1 MTTIGIVGTGI
12 SGLQL
17 ALRLQQLG
25 IEVVVYSAQE
35 LDQLATGRP
44 RNFPARFGP
53 TQQRE
58 RQLGVFDWDTAD
70 AQVRRWDVTVGTGD
84 RALAFHGELRPP
96 SSVVDFRLYL
106 PHLCAEFAER
116 GGEVVVGARPI
127 TEVAEQHDL
136 VVVANGDRSMRE
148 LFPRD
153 ASRSVFDAPQ
163 RILCSGL
170 YRGISED
177 TPQSLDLCLIP
188 GIGEIFRIPFL
199 TPQGRADVL
208 AFEAV
213 PGGPLEPIS
222 RVDPVVEPVRFYRDV
237 LALLGEFAP
246 GLRERVDGREF
257 ALVGPGELAQG
268 SVTPMVRHG
277 WATLPNGKCAIA
289 IGDAW
294 ITNDPLTAQ
303 GANLGSHT
311 AFALADL
318 LVAHAGGYDE
328 TFCRAASE
336 QLWAHARKVVDW
348 SAAFLGPAPAHT
360 TALFAKAAEDKRIA
374 EAFINNFND
383 PVAMWQSLASPRG
396 TDSFLAESIE
406 E

>member
-25 IEVVVYSAQE
+25 IEVVVYSAQDI
-35 LDQLATGRP
+35 DQLSTGRP

-53 TQQRE
+53 TQDRE
-58 RQLGVFDWDTAD
+58 RQLGVFDWDRAD
-70 AQVRRWDVTVGTGD
+70 ARVRRWDVTIGGGD
-84 RALAFHGELRPP
+84 RAFSFHGELHPP
-96 SSVVDFRLYL
+96 SSVVDFRIYL
-106 PHLCAEFAER
+106 PHLCATFAER
-116 GGEVVVGARPI
+116 GGEVVVGTPPI
-127 TEVAEQHDL
+127 TEVAARHDL

-153 ASRSVFDAPQ
+153 TARSVFEAPQ

-177 TPQSLDLCLIP
+177 TPQSLDLCLLP

-222 RVDPVVEPVRFYRDV
+222 RVDPDDDPARFYREV
-237 LALLGEFAP
+237 LALVGEFAP
-246 GLRERVDGREF
+246 GLRERVEERDF
-257 ALVGPGELAQG
+257 ALIGPGELAQG
-268 SVTPMVRHG
+268 SITPVVRRG
-277 WATLPNGKCAIA
+277 WAVLPDGTCALA

-318 LVAHAGGYDE
+318 LAATAGPYDE
-328 TFCRAASE
+328 QFCRAASE
-336 QLWAHARKVVDW
+336 QLWDHARHVVDW
-348 SAAFLGPAPAHT
+348 SAAFLGPPPAHT
-360 TALFAKAAEDKRIA
+360 TALFAKAAEDKRVA

-383 PVAMWQSLASPRG
+383 PVAMWQTLADARG
-396 TDSFLAESIE
+396 AESFLNRFIE

>member
-1 MTTIGIVGTGI
+1 MTSIGIVGTGI

-25 IEVVVYSAQE
+25 VDVVVYSAQE
-35 LDQLATGRP
+35 LDRLATGRP

-53 TQQRE
+53 TQDRE
-58 RQLGVFDWDTAD
+58 RQLGVFDWDTDD
-70 AQVRRWDVTVGTGD
+70 ARVRRWDVRIGTGD

-106 PHLCAEFAER
+106 PHLCATFAER
-116 GGEVVVGARPI
+116 GGKVVVGARPI
-127 TEVAEQHDL
+127 TDVAQQHEL

-153 ASRSVFDAPQ
+153 ASRSVFDAAQ

-177 TPQSLDLCLIP
+177 TPQSLDLCLLP

-222 RVDPVVEPVRFYRDV
+222 LVDPAVEPVRFYREV

-246 GLRERVDGREF
+246 GLRERVDSREF
-257 ALVGPGELAQG
+257 ALIGPGELAQG
-268 SVTPMVRHG
+268 SVTPMVRRG

-311 AFALADL
+311 AFALAEL
-318 LVAHAGGYDE
+318 LVAQAGGYDE
-328 TFCRAASE
+328 AFCRAASE
-336 QLWAHARKVVDW
+336 QLWAHARNVVDW

-383 PVAMWQSLASPRG
+383 PVAMWQSLAGPRG
-396 TDSFLAESIE
+396 TESFLAEFIE